1 MGVLFVTA
9 CSLTK
14 ATGGAATFD
23 EGATIS
29 AAAPRH
35 AERLGARR
43 DEVRELVKNGETA
56 DWQGIPLKDL
66 GYNRDL
72 VRGTEFGGRK
82 GALYMPAVDRYE
94 GRFFQALGNAGKER
108 CRTSDRLLIVSGL
121 YGLLRSSEP
130 MQLYSCP
137 LSAEIAAIWRR
148 DGLLTDI
155 VRAHVTRND
164 VLRVFDLTAI
174 GAYRGLIDWNEVAAD
189 GTDVVHVFDQMAAGE
204 SALTSFGRFLRY
216 LLSLGDDE
224 LIGLDPEHP
233 TPEFGTCRLHRST
246 EPPPGYPTETWPVDM
261 AQEVLGGGNPD
272 AGPWHFT
279 MTSRF
284 QREVRSAFREA
295 LRAVVE
301 ICHAPMSARSN
312 TVKRLS
318 GHGGRLWR
326 YRLGDRRL
334 VYEPDETR
342 RVVRFLRFGPRGDVY
357 AGL

>member
-1 MGVLFVTA
+1 MSVLFVTA

-14 ATGGAATFD
+14 ATGGTATFD

-29 AAAPRH
+29 ATAPRH
-35 AERLGARR
+35 AERLSARR
-43 DEVRELVKNGETA
+43 DEVRALVKNGETA

-66 GYNRDL
+66 SYNRDL
-72 VRGTEFGGRK
+72 VRGAEFGGRK
-82 GALYMPAVDRYE
+82 GALYMSAVDRYE
-94 GRFFQALGNAGKER
+94 GRFFQALGDAGKAD
-108 CRTSDRLLIVSGL
+108 CRTNGRLLIVSGL
-121 YGLLRSSEP
+121 YGLLRASEP

-137 LSAEIAAIWRR
+137 LSAEVAAIWRR

-155 VRAHVTRND
+155 VRAYVERND
-164 VLRVFDLTAI
+164 VLRVFDLTAME
-174 GAYRGLIDWNEVAAD
+174 AYRGLIDWDQVAAD
-189 GTDVVHVFDQMAAGE
+189 GADVVHVFDQMAAGE
-204 SALTSFGRFLRY
+204 SALTSFGRFFRY

-233 TPEFGTCRLHRST
+233 SAEFGTCRLQRST
-246 EPPPGYPTETWPVDM
+246 EPPSGYPTETWPVDM
-261 AQEVLGGGNPD
+261 AREVLGGGNPD
-272 AGPWHFT
+272 AGPWQFT

-284 QREVRSAFREA
+284 QREARSAFREA

-301 ICHAPMSARSN
+301 ICHAPMSARNN
-312 TVKRLS
+312 TVKPLS
-318 GHGGRLWR
+318 GRGGRLWR

-334 VYEPDETR
+334 VYEPDEAR